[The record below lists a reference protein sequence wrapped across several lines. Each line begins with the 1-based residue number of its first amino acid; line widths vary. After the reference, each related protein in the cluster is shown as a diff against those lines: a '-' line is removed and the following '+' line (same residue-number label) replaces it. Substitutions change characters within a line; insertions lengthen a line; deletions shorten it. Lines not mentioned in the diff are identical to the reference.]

1 MNKWLAAILL
11 LVILI
16 ATAVLRLTG
25 LAWDGYQ
32 HYHPDERY
40 ITWVATT
47 IERPSNLQ
55 TALKPH
61 QSPFNPYYWP
71 PDAASTG
78 IEVLQDTPRKF
89 AYGHLPLYLGVAA
102 TRLVERLGPL
112 ADFLPQD
119 WLLTRDLLNAGE
131 LVEFRHLTAVARA
144 LTALFDTGTVLLV
157 FFLGRRL
164 FDTAVGLLASAFLAI
179 NVMHIQLSHFFI
191 SDPYLTFFITAAL
204 FFMVVAYQKRGGTA
218 RGGDASSATGH
229 PGLEKKGEIA
239 REGDVLSA
247 KGHPAPSRPYTSP
260 SISSF
265 PHSLIFLLA
274 AVFTGLAVGSKF
286 SAVLL
291 LLPLGLTAWL
301 CFGEKWGRWLGTA
314 VVVICLTFFLTNPF
328 AVLDFS
334 CDVVTPATEIG
345 PITMPAVNW
354 GSCYLDNIA
363 TQNGMVR
370 GTADNAFTR
379 QYAGTLPY
387 LYFVEMQLRWGMG
400 WLLGLAAFA
409 GLFWIVWRVIKR
421 LEIRD
426 WRLWPDALNLQ
437 SFGHAQDMSPISNL
451 LVLAWVIPYFVV
463 TGSFYVKFMRY
474 MMPIT
479 PFLMIFGAAML
490 LNIKRVWWKRVAV
503 TAVLLFT
510 ALYALAF
517 VNMYNQP
524 HPWNVASEWIYRH
537 VRPGALILSE
547 QWDDSLPSTMLLDG
561 RARYRSE
568 YLNAELTW
576 LTGPDELDNEAKLA
590 QNLALLANADY
601 LTLTSNRVYGVVPRL
616 PQRYPLSSQYHQL
629 LLDGKLGYEPVLVI
643 DRAPNLAGIYLRAD
657 TFGWPGLRPSPA
669 ITQYLNQSPTING
682 GRADESFIV
691 YDQPLTILFKNTGRL
706 TAEEMEDWFNPPAA
720 LKTGQPD

>member
-1 MNKWLAAILL
+1 MNKWLVAILVVIIL
-11 LVILI
+11 LV
-16 ATAVLRLTG
+16 AAALRLTG
-25 LAWDGYQ
+25 LDGDGYQ

-47 IERPSNLQ
+47 IERPSNLK
-55 TALKPH
+55 TALNPR
-61 QSPFNPYYWP
+61 QSTFNPYYWP
-71 PDAASTG
+71 PDAASEG

-89 AYGHLPLYLGVAA
+89 AYGHLPLYLGVLA
-102 TRLVERLGPL
+102 TRLLEKLGPL
-112 ADFLPQD
+112 AKLLPPE
-119 WLLTRDLLNAGE
+119 WLLTRDLLNVAA
-131 LVEFRHLTAVARA
+131 LVEFRHLTAVSRA
-144 LTALFDTGTVLLV
+144 LTALFDVGTVLLV

-164 FDTAVGLLASAFLAI
+164 FGTAVGLLAAAFLAV

-204 FFMVVAYQKRGGTA
+204 LLMVMAYQKRGETA
-218 RGGDASSATGH
+218 RGGDVSFAEGH
-229 PGLEKKGEIA
+229 T
-239 REGDVLSA
+239 
-247 KGHPAPSRPYTSP
+247 APSRPYAVP
-260 SISSF
+260 
-265 PHSLIFLLA
+265 LIFILA

-314 VVVICLTFFLTNPF
+314 VIVIFLTFFLTNPF

-334 CDVVTPATEIG
+334 CDVVTPASQIG
-345 PITMPAVNW
+345 PVTIPSVNW

-363 TQNGMVR
+363 TQNAMVR
-370 GTADNAFTR
+370 GTTDNAFTR

-400 WLLGLAAFA
+400 WLLGLVAFA
-409 GLFWIVWRVIKR
+409 GLLWVIWWVVKR
-421 LEIRD
+421 LEIRNLVLSLPKD
-426 WRLWPDALNLQ
+426 WRLWPDAGNLQ
-437 SFGHAQDMSPISNL
+437 SPISNL
-451 LVLAWVIPYFVV
+451 LILTWVIPYFVV

-490 LNIKRVWWKRVAV
+490 LSIKQVWLKRAAV

-510 ALYALAF
+510 TLYALAF
-517 VNMYNQP
+517 VNMVSQP
-524 HPWNVASEWIYRH
+524 HPWNVASEWIYRQ
-537 VRPGALILSE
+537 VQPGALILSE
-547 QWDDSLPSTMLLDG
+547 QWDDSLPSTMLVDG

-568 YLNAELTW
+568 YPNAELTW
-576 LTGPDELDNEAKLA
+576 LTGPDELDNETKLA
-590 QNLALLANADY
+590 RNLELLAEADY

-629 LLDGKLGYEPVLVI
+629 LLDGKLGYEPVLVV

-669 ITQYLNQSPTING
+669 ITAYLNQSPTLNG

-691 YDQPLTILFKNTGRL
+691 YDQPLTIVFENVAGL
-706 TAEEMEDWFNPPAA
+706 TAEEMMA
-720 LKTGQPD
+720 LFKAD

>member
-1 MNKWLAAILL
+1 MNRKGREERKDKTFLHSFVFFALFAVIMIMNRWLTAILVALILLAA
-11 LVILI
+11 
-16 ATAVLRLTG
+16 AVLRLTG
-25 LAWDGYQ
+25 IDWDGYQ

-47 IERPSNLQ
+47 IEWPASWQ
-55 TALKPH
+55 TAFNPR
-61 QSPFNPYYWP
+61 QSSFNPYYWP
-71 PDAASTG
+71 PEAASEG
-78 IEVLQDTPRKF
+78 IEVLQDTPRSF

-102 TRLVERLGPL
+102 TRLAERLRPL
-112 ADFLPQD
+112 ADWLPPD
-119 WLLTRDLLNAGE
+119 WLLARDLLNGAG
-131 LVEFRHLTAVARA
+131 LVEFRHLTAVSRA

-157 FFLGRRL
+157 FFLGKRL
-164 FDTAVGLLASAFLAI
+164 FDTAVGLLAAAFLAV

-204 FFMVVAYQKRGGTA
+204 LLLVMAYQKRGETA
-218 RGGDASSATGH
+218 RGDDVPLANGSTAPRCPAS
-229 PGLEKKGEIA
+229 L
-239 REGDVLSA
+239 
-247 KGHPAPSRPYTSP
+247 
-260 SISSF
+260 
-265 PHSLIFLLA
+265 FLLA
-274 AVFTGLAVGSKF
+274 AVFTGLAIGSKF
-286 SAVLL
+286 SAALL
-291 LLPLGLTAWL
+291 LLPLGLAAWL
-301 CFGEKWGRWLGTA
+301 CFGEKWAKWLGAA
-314 VVVICLTFFLTNPF
+314 VLVIFLTFFLTNPF

-334 CDVVTPATEIG
+334 CDVVTPAVQFG
-345 PITMPAVNW
+345 PVTIPSVNW

-370 GTADNAFTR
+370 GAVDNAFTR

-400 WLLGLAAFA
+400 WPLGLAAFA
-409 GLFWIVWRVIKR
+409 GLFWMVWRVVKR

-426 WRLWPDALNLQ
+426 WRLWPAAGNSQ
-437 SFGHAQDMSPISNL
+437 SPIPNFL
-451 LVLAWVIPYFVV
+451 IILAWVIPYFVV

-479 PFLMIFGAAML
+479 PFLLIFAAAML
-490 LNIKRVWWKRVAV
+490 LSIKNVWLRRGAI
-503 TAVLLFT
+503 TAVLLPT

-517 VNMYNQP
+517 VNMYSQP

-547 QWDDSLPSTMLLDG
+547 QWDDSLPGTMLVDG

-568 YLNAELTW
+568 YPNAELTW
-576 LTGPDELDNEAKLA
+576 LTNPDDLDDEAKLA
-590 QNLALLANADY
+590 QNLALLAEADY

-629 LLDGKLGYEPVLVI
+629 LLDGKLGYEPVLVV
-643 DRAPNLAGIYLRAD
+643 DRAPNLAGVYWRAD

-669 ITQYLNQSPTING
+669 ITAYLNQFHNING

-691 YDQPLTILFKNTGRL
+691 YDQPLTILFENTGKL
-706 TAEEMEDWFNPPAA
+706 TAEEMLA
-720 LKTGQPD
+720 LFQRD

>member
-1 MNKWLAAILL
+1 MNRWLVAIL
-11 LVILI
+11 VVIILI
-16 ATAVLRLTG
+16 MAAALRLSG
-25 LAWDGYQ
+25 LDWDGYQ

-47 IERPSNLQ
+47 IERPSHLK
-55 TALKPH
+55 TALNPR

-71 PDAASTG
+71 SAAASEG
-78 IEVLQDTPRKF
+78 IEVLQDAPRKF
-89 AYGHLPLYLGVAA
+89 AYGHLPLYLGVLA
-102 TRLVERLGPL
+102 TRLAERLEPL
-112 ADFLPQD
+112 AKWLPQG
-119 WLLTRDLLNAGE
+119 WLLTQDLLNAGE
-131 LVEFRHLTAVARA
+131 LVEFRHLTAVSRA

-157 FFLGRRL
+157 FFLGKRL
-164 FDTAVGLLASAFLAI
+164 FGTAVGLLAAAFLAF

-204 FFMVVAYQKRGGTA
+204 LFMVVGYQKRGETA
-218 RGGDASSATGH
+218 RGS
-229 PGLEKKGEIA
+229 
-239 REGDVLSA
+239 DVLFAEGST
-247 KGHPAPSRPYTSP
+247 APSRPYVV
-260 SISSF
+260 
-265 PHSLIFLLA
+265 SLIFILA

-301 CFGEKWGRWLGTA
+301 CFGKRWEKWLGTA
-314 VVVICLTFFLTNPF
+314 VLAILLTFFLTNPF

-334 CDVVTPATEIG
+334 CDVVTPATQIG
-345 PITMPAVNW
+345 PVTIPSVNW

-363 TQNGMVR
+363 TQNAMVR
-370 GTADNAFTR
+370 GTVDNAFTR

-400 WLLGLAAFA
+400 WLLGLTAFA
-409 GLFWIVWRVIKR
+409 GLFWIIWRVIKR
-421 LEIRD
+421 WEIRD
-426 WRLWPDALNLQ
+426 WRLWPVANNRQ
-437 SFGHAQDMSPISNL
+437 SPIANL
-451 LVLAWVIPYFVV
+451 LILAWVIPYFVA

-479 PFLMIFGAAML
+479 PFLLIFGAAML
-490 LNIKRVWWKRVAV
+490 LSIRRKWLKRGVV

-517 VNMYNQP
+517 VNMYGQP
-524 HPWNVASEWIYRH
+524 HPWNAASEWIYRN

-547 QWDDSLPSTMLLDG
+547 QWDDSLPSTMLVDG

-568 YLNAELTW
+568 YPNAELTW
-576 LTGPDELDNEAKLA
+576 LTNPDELDNETKLA
-590 QNLALLANADY
+590 RNLALLAEADY

-629 LLDGKLGYEPVLVI
+629 LLDGKLGYEPVLVV

-669 ITQYLNQSPTING
+669 ITDYLDQFTSING

-691 YDQPLTILFKNTGRL
+691 YDQPLTIIFENVEGL
-706 TAEEMEDWFNPPAA
+706 TAEEMMALFAA
-720 LKTGQPD
+720 D

>member
-1 MNKWLAAILL
+1 MNRWLVAIL
-11 LVILI
+11 VVIILI
-16 ATAVLRLTG
+16 MAAALRLSG
-25 LAWDGYQ
+25 LDWDGYQ

-47 IERPSNLQ
+47 IERPSHLK
-55 TALKPH
+55 TALNPR

-71 PDAASTG
+71 PAAASEG
-78 IEVLQDTPRKF
+78 IEVLQDAPRKF
-89 AYGHLPLYLGVAA
+89 AYGHLPLYLGVLA
-102 TRLVERLGPL
+102 TRLAERLEPL
-112 ADFLPQD
+112 AKWLPQG
-119 WLLTRDLLNAGE
+119 WLLTQDLLNAGE
-131 LVEFRHLTAVARA
+131 LVEFRHLTAVSRA

-157 FFLGRRL
+157 FFLGKRL
-164 FDTAVGLLASAFLAI
+164 FGTAVGLLAAAFLAF

-204 FFMVVAYQKRGGTA
+204 LFMVVGYQKWGETA
-218 RGGDASSATGH
+218 RGS
-229 PGLEKKGEIA
+229 
-239 REGDVLSA
+239 DVLFAEGST
-247 KGHPAPSRPYTSP
+247 APSRPYVV
-260 SISSF
+260 
-265 PHSLIFLLA
+265 SLIFILA

-301 CFGEKWGRWLGTA
+301 CFGERWEKWLGTA
-314 VVVICLTFFLTNPF
+314 VLAILLTFFLTNPF

-334 CDVVTPATEIG
+334 CDVVTPATQIG
-345 PITMPAVNW
+345 PVTIPSVNW

-363 TQNGMVR
+363 TQNAMVR
-370 GTADNAFTR
+370 GTVDNAFTR

-400 WLLGLAAFA
+400 WLLGLTAFA
-409 GLFWIVWRVIKR
+409 GLFWIIWRVIKR
-421 LEIRD
+421 WEIRD
-426 WRLWPDALNLQ
+426 WRLWPVANNRQ
-437 SFGHAQDMSPISNL
+437 SPIANL
-451 LVLAWVIPYFVV
+451 LILAWVIPYFVA

-479 PFLMIFGAAML
+479 PFLLIFGAAML
-490 LNIKRVWWKRVAV
+490 LSIRRKWLKRGVV

-517 VNMYNQP
+517 VNMYGQP
-524 HPWNVASEWIYRH
+524 HPWNAASEWIYRN

-547 QWDDSLPSTMLLDG
+547 QWDDSLPSTMLVDG

-568 YLNAELTW
+568 YPNAELTW
-576 LTGPDELDNEAKLA
+576 LTNPDELDNETKLA
-590 QNLALLANADY
+590 RNLTLLAEADY

-629 LLDGKLGYEPVLVI
+629 LLDGKLGYEPVLVV

-669 ITQYLNQSPTING
+669 ITDYLDQFTSING

-691 YDQPLTILFKNTGRL
+691 YDQPLTIIFENVEGL
-706 TAEEMEDWFNPPAA
+706 TAEEMMALFAA
-720 LKTGQPD
+720 D